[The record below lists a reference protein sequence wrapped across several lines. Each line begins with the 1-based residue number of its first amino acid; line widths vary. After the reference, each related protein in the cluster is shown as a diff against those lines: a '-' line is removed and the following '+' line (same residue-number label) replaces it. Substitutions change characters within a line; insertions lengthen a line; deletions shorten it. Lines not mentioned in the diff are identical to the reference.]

1 MLHFEEREQEGRAR
15 EGAGVAN
22 LVRKVKVII
31 FRVREVRVIPDL
43 NSDRGRLKLWE
54 DHKKL
59 VVGADLNF
67 DPHTVQG

>member
-43 NSDRGRLKLWE
+43 NSDRGRLKL
-54 DHKKL
+54 
-59 VVGADLNF
+59 
-67 DPHTVQG
+67 